1 MKPCVLFIL
10 HLPPPVHGA
19 AMVGKYIRDSRRIN
33 EAFDCHYINLA
44 TAKDLTDI
52 GKVGWKK
59 LVQFVRLLH
68 AIRREVKALRPDLV
82 YVTPNACGGAFYK
95 DFVVVEML
103 KRMGCRV
110 VAHYHNK
117 GVKTHQDRWLD
128 NRLYRGFFRGL
139 NVMLLADAL
148 YDDVRKYVDRTQVVV
163 CPNGIPAL
171 PTMEEVKKQA
181 GEEPPHILWL
191 SNLMRSKGLLE
202 YLEALRQLRQRGV
215 RFVADFVGGTTAEM
229 DEVSFHRALH
239 ARGLDDC
246 AYYAGRQYGADKL
259 AYYKRAAIFVLPSY
273 SEAFPLTVLEAMQQ
287 SLPVV
292 ATNVGGISAQVT
304 DGLNG
309 LLIGEG
315 RPTMEMSFRPDP
327 AALAGALERLLADE
341 ALRRHMGQAGRKRF
355 EEEFTLEAFEKNFIR
370 ALRKVLGMV

>member
-19 AMVGKYIRDSRRIN
+19 AMMGKYIRDSRRIN
-33 EAFDCHYINLA
+33 EAFDCHYINLT

-52 GKVGWKK
+52 GKMGLKK
-59 LVQFVRLLH
+59 LVQFVKLLR
-68 AIRREVKALRPDLV
+68 AIRREVKALKPDLV

-117 GVKTHQDRWLD
+117 GVRTHQDRWLD
-128 NRLYRGFFRGL
+128 DRLYRRFFRGL

-148 YDDVRKYVDRTQVVV
+148 YDDVCKYVDRTQVVV

-171 PTMEEVKKQA
+171 PAM
-181 GEEPPHILWL
+181 GEAKGRVGEDPPHLLWL

-215 RFVADFVGGTTAEM
+215 SFVADFVGGTTAEM
-229 DEVSFHRALH
+229 DEVSFDRALR
-239 ARGLDDC
+239 AGGLDDC
-246 AYYAGRQYGADKL
+246 AHYAGRQYGADKL

-292 ATNVGGISAQVT
+292 ATNVGGVSEQVK

-309 LLIGEG
+309 FLIGEG
-315 RPTMEMSFRPDP
+315 RPAMEMSFRPDSV
-327 AALAGALERLLADE
+327 ALADALERLLKDE
-341 ALRRHMGQAGRKRF
+341 ELRRRMGQAGRKRF
-355 EEEFTLEAFEKNFIR
+355 EEGFTLEAFEKNFIR
-370 ALRKVLGMV
+370 AMRKVSGAT